1 MKMILAIAFVLC
13 LSLSACASRQP
24 VPGMENITS
33 VTDPKDCKFVR
44 NMYCESRASQ
54 MIYYVQLNA
63 AHAGGDSYKI
73 ISVNTEMV
81 MGLPVQMINFEVY
94 KCRENELAR

>member
-33 VTDPKDCKFVR
+33 VTDVR
-44 NMYCESRASQ
+44 KVKKRQRRRA
-54 MIYYVQLNA
+54 YYSSLR
-63 AHAGGDSYKI
+63 G
-73 ISVNTEMV
+73 
-81 MGLPVQMINFEVY
+81 
-94 KCRENELAR
+94 